1 MHRLFKAFENWID
14 PFATA
19 TTKDLPADVGPF
31 ILYFLRQ
38 ARWPFFVFLL
48 IGGIVGLIEA
58 GLFYFVG
65 RLIDILKDADPATIW
80 SDHGWL
86 LAGMAFTVLVVR
98 TIALSTSTL
107 INEQALVPSF
117 FSLVRWQSHQ
127 RVLRQSYRFFQDDFA
142 GRIATKV
149 MQSGQAL
156 GDFLINM
163 IQSIWF
169 FTVFSITSIGLFAA
183 LDWRL
188 AALLIVWFAI
198 YFGVLAKTLPEV
210 RRRSKTMSHARS
222 SLNGR
227 IVDSYTNIQTVKLF
241 AGTDNED
248 LFGREGLQNM
258 LEAARSFT
266 RLVSGLRIILAV
278 VNGLLITVAGFLS
291 IWLWSNGAISVGAVA
306 VTLALVLR
314 INNMSGWM
322 MFQFNGIFRDLGTLQ
337 DSIATVSVPI
347 RINDRPAA
355 TNLTGVVGDIQ
366 FDNVRFH
373 YGLDTGAIE
382 KLNLQ
387 IRPGEKV
394 GIVGRSGAGK
404 TTMMNLLL
412 RLYEPEAG
420 RILIDG
426 RDIAEATQDSLRR
439 NIGVVTQD
447 TSLLHRS
454 IHDNIAYGSPDA
466 TREDV
471 IAAARRAH
479 AHEFIENVKD
489 TYDRAGYEAHVGER
503 GVKLSGGQ
511 RQRIAI
517 ARVFLK
523 NAPILM
529 MDEATSSL
537 DSEVEAAIQEHLLD
551 LMESKTVIAI
561 AHRLSTIAHLD
572 RLIVLDHGSVV
583 ESGAHEEL
591 VKQGGLYADLWTRQS
606 GGFLPTAEAAEAA
619 E

>member
-1 MHRLFKAFENWID
+1 MRRLFRAFENWID
-14 PFATA
+14 PFAA
-19 TTKDLPADVGPF
+19 IPKQDLPDTIGPF
-31 ILYFLRQ
+31 MLYFLRQ
-38 ARWPFFVFLL
+38 TRWPFIIFLVL
-48 IGGIVGLIEA
+48 GGIVGLIEA
-58 GLFYFVG
+58 SLFYFVG
-65 RLIDILKDADPATIW
+65 LLIDTLKDASPATIW
-80 SDHGWL
+80 AEHGWS
-86 LAGMAFTVLVVR
+86 LAGMAFMVLVVR
-98 TIALSTSTL
+98 SLALTASAL
-107 INEQALVPSF
+107 INNQTLEPSF
-117 FSLVRWQSHQ
+117 FALVRWQSHR

-149 MQSGQAL
+149 MQSGQSL
-156 GDFLINM
+156 GDFLINL

-188 AALLIVWFAI
+188 AALLAIWFAA
-198 YFGVLAKTLPEV
+198 YFGILAVTLPEV
-210 RRRSKTMSHARS
+210 RRRSKIRSHARS

-248 LFGREGLQNM
+248 LFGREALETM
-258 LEAARSFT
+258 LKATHDYT
-266 RLVSGLRIILAV
+266 RLVSGLRIALTVI
-278 VNGLLITVAGFLS
+278 NGLLITAAGFLG
-291 IWLWSNGAISVGAVA
+291 IWLWSSGAITVGAIA

-337 DSIATVSVPI
+337 DAISTVSVPI
-347 RINDRPAA
+347 GVLDHPAA
-355 TNLTGVVGDIQ
+355 KPLANVIGDIH
-366 FDNVRFH
+366 FESVRFH
-373 YGLDTGAIE
+373 YGNDKGAIE
-382 KLNLQ
+382 QLNLT

-412 RLYEPEAG
+412 RLFEPEQG

-426 RDIAEATQDSLRR
+426 TDIAGVTQDSLRR

-454 IHDNIAYGSPDA
+454 IHDNIAYGTADA

-479 AHEFIENVKD
+479 AHNFIKDVRD
-489 TYDRAGYEAHVGER
+489 TYDRAGYDAHVGER

-537 DSEVEAAIQEHLLD
+537 DSEVEAAIQEHLLA
-551 LMESKTVIAI
+551 LMDGKTVIAI

-572 RLIVLDHGSVV
+572 RLIVLDEGAVV
-583 ESGAHEEL
+583 EDGSHDEL
-591 VKQGGLYADLWTRQS
+591 IARGGLYAGLWTHQS
-606 GGFLPTAEAAEAA
+606 GGFLLTAEAAE
-619 E
+619 